1 MVEITAINSAT
12 HLNVSKKDIYGNE
25 LKGASMQILDS
36 DGNVFTE
43 WVSDGTIHT
52 VTNIPAGSYILKEI
66 ASPDGFV
73 ISTGIKFSIDENNV
87 VTVENVDALS
97 TDENGNST
105 ITMVDDTT
113 KVHITKLDITGTKE
127 IAGAELQLIDSTGTV
142 IDKWTSTT
150 EAHIIE
156 GQLISGGTYT
166 LHEEYAPDGYVVAN
180 DVTFTVSENGTV
192 DKVVMYDDTTKV
204 HITKIDITGEKE
216 IAGAELQ
223 LIDSKGN
230 VIDKWTSTNE
240 AHIIE
245 GQLISGGT
253 YTLHEEVSPDGY
265 VVANDVTFTVSDN
278 GSVDKVVMHDD
289 TTKVR
294 ISKRDITNDEEL
306 AGTTL
311 QIIDKDGNVV
321 EEWISTTEAHFIE
334 AVLISGETYTLHE
347 TVPADGYVIA
357 NDVEFIV
364 NEDGSITEVVMYD
377 DTTKV
382 HISKRDITTDK
393 ELPGATLQILDG
405 DEVIE
410 EWVSTDEE
418 HIIEGKLIVGKEYTL
433 RETIAPDGYEIAQDI
448 IFKVNEDGSVT
459 EVIMYDEHTPDED
472 IPNDSTPHDDSQ
484 GDDSSH
490 EDTPHSDTPHSDTT
504 TTNHTDVSNPHT
516 GSAVKNTA
524 FAGMALALMVMV
536 ILAVKRKNEND

>member
-1 MVEITAINSAT
+1 
-12 HLNVSKKDIYGNE
+12 
-25 LKGASMQILDS
+25 
-36 DGNVFTE
+36 
-43 WVSDGTIHT
+43 
-52 VTNIPAGSYILKEI
+52 
-66 ASPDGFV
+66 
-73 ISTGIKFSIDENNV
+73 
-87 VTVENVDALS
+87 
-97 TDENGNST
+97 
-105 ITMVDDTT
+105 
-113 KVHITKLDITGTKE
+113 
-127 IAGAELQLIDSTGTV
+127 
-142 IDKWTSTT
+142 
-150 EAHIIE
+150 
-156 GQLISGGTYT
+156 
-166 LHEEYAPDGYVVAN
+166 
-180 DVTFTVSENGTV
+180 
-192 DKVVMYDDTTKV
+192 MYDDTTKV
-204 HITKIDITGEKE
+204 HITKVDITGENE

-278 GSVDKVVMHDD
+278 GEIDKVTMYDD

-294 ISKRDITNDEEL
+294 ISKRDITNDKEL
-306 AGTTL
+306 AGAVL
-311 QIIDKDGNVV
+311 QIIKDGTVI
-321 EEWISTTEAHFIE
+321 EEWVSTNEAHYIE
-334 AVLISGETYTLHE
+334 AVLTAGETYTLQE
-347 TVPADGYVIA
+347 SVPADGYVIA
-357 NDVEFIV
+357 NDVEFTV

-448 IFKVNEDGSVT
+448 TFKVNEDGSVT
-459 EVIMYDEHTPDED
+459 EVIMYDEHSPEED
-472 IPNDSTPHDDSQ
+472 TPNDSTPHDDSH

-490 EDTPHSDTPHSDTT
+490 EDTPHEYTPHSETPHSDTPSGGKT
-504 TTNHTDVSNPHT
+504 TINPHT
-516 GSAVKNTA
+516 GSPEVSNKAAVTLA
-524 FAGMALALMVMV
+524 CAGALLLVSMLV
-536 ILAVKRKNEND
+536 RKDKDDENED